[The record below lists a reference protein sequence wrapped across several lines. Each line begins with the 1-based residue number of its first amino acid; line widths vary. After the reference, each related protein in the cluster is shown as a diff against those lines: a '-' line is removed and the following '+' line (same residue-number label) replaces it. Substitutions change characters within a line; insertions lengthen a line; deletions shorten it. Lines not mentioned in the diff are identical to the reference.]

1 MRSHSLN
8 AVASLVVGA
17 AVVVDTALAQA
28 AARPNEYIVEYAA
41 GSNALRAR
49 DGLASKGGIRVRKAF
64 NSAVFSGASIETEA
78 FDFDALSAMP
88 EIANVWRNN
97 IVTLPRM
104 AEQAEKVEAYK
115 ALDYVVHSS
124 TGVAKLHGAGVLGQ
138 GALVGI
144 VDTGVWWEHPAVSG
158 FLPYPFW
165 SSSLSS

>member
-1 MRSHSLN
+1 MRLLSLN
-8 AVASLVVGA
+8 AAAGLVVGA
-17 AVVVDTALAQA
+17 AVVVDTALAQ

-49 DGLASKGGIRVRKAF
+49 DSLASKGGIRLRKAF
-64 NSAVFSGASIETEA
+64 NSAVFSGASIETEE

-88 EIANVWRNN
+88 EVANVWRNN

-115 ALDYVVHSS
+115 ALDYVVHNS
-124 TGVAKLHGAGVLGQ
+124 TGVAKLHSAGVLGE

-158 FLPYPFW
+158 FPL
-165 SSSLSS
+165 SLMIKSNP